1 MQMNR
6 TVLGPGPC
14 KTTGASIAVALL
26 ALTLIG
32 CGGGSAPPPPPTPD
46 FTLSI
51 SPSSVETDV
60 GTTTAPVVIS
70 VTGQT
75 GFTGSV
81 TVSVQGL
88 PPGITVSPSSSF
100 LLAAGASQPLTFFVP
115 DTTPVGGTAI
125 TVLASG
131 ASHSHSA
138 QLALTA
144 DAIVR
149 TYQVGSVL
157 YLESGNAADVARI
170 GLETAWGGSIV
181 EVSLNG
187 TEFVNRHDTGREVQ
201 VSYRD
206 GNIIQWNPT
215 LGGDDFNQGTPT
227 IAYDLTSSSLSTKA
241 QPLQWYAQS
250 FGGTLGQPVFG
261 DVLVEQTVTAVTNQ
275 PHTFK
280 VHYKA
285 THLANDLHPDAAQEF
300 PAVYTNGNYNRFVY
314 YGGVS
319 PWANGAVSVT
329 QFPNLPAF
337 SPELYVPEHWGA
349 LVDTQNLGLTVFVPS
364 QYPYVLGFASLSP
377 GGSGPTDDWTNYF
390 APFVT
395 FDIGPNFVFQG
406 DIYLIAGDYTAA
418 RQIIYQMHQNLP
430 SADILPPT
438 GSTDTPSSGAT
449 VSGLISVSGWA
460 LDNVSVSKV
469 EVLVDRSVDGVAT
482 YGSPRPDVA
491 GTFPHAPPNIGFSYS
506 LDTTKYPDGQ
516 HTINV
521 RTTDNSG
528 NAAVFGDVVIN
539 IAN

>member
-6 TVLGPGPC
+6 TVLGSGQC

-26 ALTLIG
+26 VLTLIG

-46 FTLSI
+46 FTLSV
-51 SPSSVETDV
+51 SPSSVETGV

-81 TVSVQGL
+81 SVSLQGL

-100 LLAAGASQPLTFFVP
+100 SLAAGANQPLTFFVP
-115 DTTPVGGTAI
+115 DTTSVGGTAI

-131 ASHSHSA
+131 GSHSHSA
-138 QLALTA
+138 QLTLTA

-157 YLESGNAADVARI
+157 YLESGNAVDVARI
-170 GLETAWGGSIV
+170 GLETGWGGSVV

-206 GNIIQWNPT
+206 GNNIRWNPT
-215 LGGDDFNQGTPT
+215 LAGDDFNQGTPT
-227 IAYDLTSSSLSTKA
+227 IAYNLTSSSLYTKA
-241 QPLQWYAQS
+241 QPLQWYAES

-261 DVLVEQTVTAVTNQ
+261 DVLVEQTVSAVTNQ

-314 YGGVS
+314 YSGVS

-349 LVDTQNLGLTVFVPS
+349 LVDTQDLGLTVFVPS

-406 DIYLIAGDYTAA
+406 DMYLIAGDYRAA
-418 RQIIYQMHQNLP
+418 RQIIYQMHQSLP
-430 SADILPPT
+430 FADILPPT
-438 GSTDTPSSGAT
+438 GSTDSPSPGTT

-460 LDNVSVSKV
+460 LDDVSVSKV
-469 EVLVDRSVDGVAT
+469 EVLVDRAVDGVAT

-528 NAAVFGDVVIN
+528 NAAVFGDIVIN

>member
-1 MQMNR
+1 MR
-6 TVLGPGPC
+6 RILGRVPP
-14 KTTGASIAVALL
+14 KISGAKIAVALL

-46 FTLSI
+46 FTLSV

-115 DTTPVGGTAI
+115 DTTSVGGTAI

-131 ASHSHSA
+131 GSHSQSA
-138 QLALTA
+138 QLTLTA
-144 DAIVR
+144 DATVR
-149 TYQVGSVL
+149 TYQVGSLL

-206 GNIIQWNPT
+206 GNNIQWNPT
-215 LGGDDFNQGTPT
+215 LGGDDCNQGTPT
-227 IAYDLTSSSLSTKA
+227 ITYDLTSSSLSTKA
-241 QPLQWYAQS
+241 RPLQWYAQS

-261 DVLVEQTVTAVTNQ
+261 DVLVEQTVTAVSNQ

-285 THLANDLHPDAAQEF
+285 THMANDLHPDAAQEF
-300 PAVYTNGNYNRFVY
+300 PAVYTNGSYNRFVY
-314 YGGVS
+314 YAGVS

-418 RQIIYQMHQNLP
+418 RQIIYQMRQNLP

-438 GSTDTPSSGAT
+438 GSTDAPSSGAT

-460 LDNVSVSKV
+460 LDDVSVSKV

-482 YGSPRPDVA
+482 YGSPRPDVV

-516 HTINV
+516 HRINV

>member
-1 MQMNR
+1 MNR
-6 TVLGPGPC
+6 TILGRVPPKSRG
-14 KTTGASIAVALL
+14 TSIALALL
-26 ALTLIG
+26 ALTPIG
-32 CGGGSAPPPPPTPD
+32 CGGGSARPPTPD
-46 FTLSI
+46 FTLSV

-60 GTTTAPVVIS
+60 RTTTAPITIS

-75 GFTGSV
+75 GFAGSV
-81 TVSVQGL
+81 SVSLQGL

-100 LLAAGASQPLTFFVP
+100 SLAAGDSQSITLSIA
-115 DTTPVGGTAI
+115 DIAAVGGTSV
-125 TVLASG
+125 TVFASSG
-131 ASHSHSA
+131 SHSHKA
-138 QLALTA
+138 QLGLTA
-144 DAIVR
+144 DSMVR

-157 YLESGNAADVARI
+157 YLESGNAVDVARI

-181 EVSLNG
+181 ELSLNG
-187 TEFVNRHDTGREVQ
+187 TEFVNRDGTGREVQ
-201 VSYRD
+201 VSYRE
-206 GNIIQWNPT
+206 GNNIRWNPT
-215 LGGDDFNQGTPT
+215 LAGDDFNQGTPT
-227 IAYDLTSSSLSTKA
+227 IAYNMTSSSLYTKA
-241 QPLQWYAQS
+241 QPLQWYAES
-250 FGGTLGQPVFG
+250 FGGTLGNPAFS
-261 DVLVEQTVTAVTNQ
+261 DVLVEQTVTAVSNQ
-275 PHTFK
+275 PHTFR

-285 THLANDLHPDAAQEF
+285 THMANDLHPDAAQEF
-300 PAVYTNGNYNRFVY
+300 PVVYTNGNYNRFVY
-314 YGGVS
+314 YAGVS

-364 QYPYVLGFASLSP
+364 QYPYVLGFASPSP
-377 GGSGPTDDWTNYF
+377 GGSGPADDWTNYF

-395 FDIGPNFVFQG
+395 FDIGPNFAFQG
-406 DIYLIAGDYTAA
+406 DIYLIAGDYRAA
-418 RQIIYQMHQNLP
+418 RQIIYQMHENLP

-460 LDNVSVSKV
+460 LDDVSVSKV

-482 YGSPRPDVA
+482 YGSLRPDVA

-521 RTTDNSG
+521 RTTDQGG
-528 NAAVFGDVVIN
+528 NAAVFGAVVIN

>member
-144 DAIVR
+144 DATVR